1 MAGRRKGPRGDAGA
15 AGAAGDAGDAG
26 DADVLLAKGGGARG
40 SLHTARTLLPPPLHF
55 GVRIRNGSVC
65 EPSRRARRPGRAEF
79 TCLVGGLEGGPSS
92 SCAVI
97 SFPVLGPCAED

>member
-1 MAGRRKGPRGDAGA
+1 MAGRRKGPRGDAG
-15 AGAAGDAGDAG
+15 DAGDVG
-26 DADVLLAKGGGARG
+26 DVDVLLAKGARG

-79 TCLVGGLEGGPSS
+79 TCLVGGLEGGAIFFLCCHLI
-92 SCAVI
+92 SCPGA
-97 SFPVLGPCAED
+97 LR